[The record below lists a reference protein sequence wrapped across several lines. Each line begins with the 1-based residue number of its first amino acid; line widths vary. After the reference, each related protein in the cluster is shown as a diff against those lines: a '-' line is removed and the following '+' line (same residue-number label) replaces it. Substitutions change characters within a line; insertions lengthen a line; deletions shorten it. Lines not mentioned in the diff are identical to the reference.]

1 VIGVAATYWL
11 ARRGVDVLLLEGR
24 RIGWGATGRNAG
36 LMLAAATALEDIQ
49 STRALLR
56 EEAIDAEFDE
66 PGHLA
71 LAITPAIW
79 EKMHDEVARRHANA
93 PTLRVL
99 ERTECEDLL
108 GRHISPHV
116 IGGRWLPGGG
126 TIHPVRFVRELARR
140 AQRRGA
146 SLAYPVQVQ
155 GLTRRDARDEVQ
167 VQTSR
172 GVVRAHRV
180 LVACAAL
187 TPRVFAPA
195 GHILRAHRAAMC
207 STDALAPVFHI
218 GLAIDWGAFFW
229 RQSSDGAVILGGGRT
244 QSDLSALLPNLFPG
258 FPRFVI
264 ERRWEGI
271 MDETADS
278 RPIVGKWPHT
288 RGIWVAAGFGGHGLP
303 PALGVGA
310 ALAESIELGCL
321 SSLLTPFDPARFRR
335 GGTTC

>member
-1 VIGVAATYWL
+1 VIGVATTYWL

-36 LMLAAATALEDIQ
+36 LMLAAATVLEDIQ
-49 STRALLR
+49 STRDVLR
-56 EEAIDAEFDE
+56 EEAIDAEFEE

-99 ERTECEDLL
+99 GRTECQDLV
-108 GRHISPHV
+108 GRRISPRV
-116 IGGRWLPGGG
+116 IGGRWLPGAGA
-126 TIHPVRFVRELARR
+126 IHPVRFVWELALR

-146 SLAYPVQVQ
+146 SLAYPVRVRR
-155 GLTRRDARDEVQ
+155 LTRVNARHEVR
-167 VQTSR
+167 VETSR
-172 GVVRAHRV
+172 GVVGAHRV

-187 TPRVFAPA
+187 TPRVIDPA
-195 GHILRAHRAAMC
+195 RRILRTHRAAMC
-207 STDALAPVFHI
+207 STEVMPPVFHI

-258 FPRFVI
+258 FPRFAI
-264 ERRWEGI
+264 ERRWEGV
-271 MDETADS
+271 MDETSDG
-278 RPIVGKWPHT
+278 RPIVGKWP
-288 RGIWVAAGFGGHGLP
+288 RERAIWVAAGFGGHGLP

-310 ALAESIELGCL
+310 ALAESIAVDRP
-321 SSLLTPFDPARFRR
+321 SSRLTALDPARFSEVLHVD
-335 GGTTC
+335 